1 MIRKLTLRIKWTK
14 KHRRHRVGAVPLKR
28 MEQCGHCRRNRE
40 CASTGSVWLCREC
53 RRSEMVRRRASRHSE
68 RPQPWPKNRHAT
80 YTWRRRKPHQN
91 ASPLLEKRLAGMI
104 ARTERA
110 GGYGI
115 NGWVDAMVAN
125 PDAGTGLIAVWQE
138 GIRVVD

>member
-1 MIRKLTLRIKWTK
+1 MTRKLTLRIKWTK
-14 KHRRHRVGAVPLKR
+14 KHRRHTVGAVPLKR
-28 MEQCGHCRRNRE
+28 REQCRHCRRNRE
-40 CASTGSVWLCREC
+40 CAGTGSVWLCRKC
-53 RRSEMVRRRASRHSE
+53 WRSEMGRRRASQISE

-80 YTWRRRKPHQN
+80 YTWSCRGPHQD
-91 ASPLLEKRLAGMI
+91 ASPLEKRLAGMV
-104 ARTERA
+104 ARTERTS
-110 GGYGI
+110 GKGI